1 MYNYTSETCTM
12 EIREILDTER
22 IFLDIPLPDKD
33 AVLRFAAEAFA
44 VSGIVAD
51 ADTLY
56 DGMLEREETMSTGI
70 GKGLAIPHSSSPD
83 TKDPAIVVIRLAE
96 PIDYDA
102 IDGVQVKIVV
112 ALVAPE
118 HDPDLHL
125 RMLADLARLCQ
136 HPDFMKA
143 AQTAR
148 DQESLLDDIR
158 RIEKQIVVL

>member
-1 MYNYTSETCTM
+1 M
-12 EIREILDTER
+12 EICKRLDTER

-56 DGMLEREETMSTGI
+56 EGMIEREETMSTGI

-83 TKDPAIVVIRLAE
+83 TKDPAILIIRLAE

-102 IDGVQVKIVV
+102 IDGVQVRIVI

-125 RMLADLARLCQ
+125 QMLADLARLCQ

-143 AQTAR
+143 AQSAKDR
-148 DQESLLDDIR
+148 ESLLENIR
-158 RIEKQIVVL
+158 RIEKQIVFP

>member
-1 MYNYTSETCTM
+1 M
-12 EIREILDTER
+12 EICKKLDTER
-22 IFLDIPLPDKD
+22 IFLSIPLSDKD

-44 VSGIVAD
+44 VSGVVAD

-56 DGMLEREETMSTGI
+56 DGMIEREETMSTGI

-83 TKDPAIVVIRLAE
+83 TKDPAILIIRLAE

-102 IDGVQVKIVV
+102 IDGVPVEIVI

-125 RMLADLARLCQ
+125 RILTDLARLCQ
-136 HPDFMKA
+136 HPDFMRAVRSAEDK
-143 AQTAR
+143 
-148 DQESLLDDIR
+148 ESLLENIR
-158 RIEKQIVVL
+158 RVEEQVVFS